1 MRLWEK
7 PSMNISKL
15 LNLPQ
20 MQTFK
25 ERSLERTL
33 KKSLNIMEP
42 NAVESLKRYIKS
54 SQSPSGGFIDKAG
67 KADIY
72 YTLFGYFLAEALGLE
87 EILSSVAGFIE
98 VEIEQSIPSGVNLYC
113 EAILAAKSGKK
124 KLLSK
129 SLRKEIKS
137 AQEIKLSKLPVYEM
151 FMNLLTCYYL
161 NDYKGLYRFKKQLP
175 ELDEDVSL
183 TCPVISAMLVIRQCF
198 NLPVDRLQK
207 NVMSYYNNHGGF
219 FAGHGT
225 ALPDLL
231 STAVALY
238 ALRFS
243 GADISMIKPDCLSF
257 IDSMYCKGGFYG
269 NKLDMEPDIE
279 YTFYGL
285 LALGAL
291 AE

>member
-1 MRLWEK
+1 
-7 PSMNISKL
+7 MNISKL

-42 NAVESLKRYIKS
+42 YAVESLKRYIRS
-54 SQSPSGGFIDKAG
+54 SQAPSGGFIDKAG

-98 VEIEQSIPSGVNLYC
+98 VEIRQSIPSGVNLYC
-113 EAILAAKSGKK
+113 EAILAAKSGRK

-129 SLRKEIKS
+129 SLKKEIKS
-137 AQEIKLSKLPVYEM
+137 AKDIKLSKQPVYEI
-151 FMNLLTCYYL
+151 FIRLLTCYYL
-161 NDYKGLYRFKKQLP
+161 NDCRGFYRLRKQLP
-175 ELDEDVSL
+175 ELDKDVSL

-198 NLPVDRLQK
+198 NLPIDRLQK
-207 NVMSYYNNHGGF
+207 NVMLYYNNHGGF
-219 FAGHGT
+219 FAGRGT
-225 ALPDLL
+225 TLPDLL

-238 ALRFS
+238 ALQFS
-243 GADISMIKPDCLSF
+243 GADLSIIKSDCMGFVGSL
-257 IDSMYCKGGFYG
+257 YRNGGFYG
-269 NKLDMEPDIE
+269 NELDMEPDIE